1 MARRQSFAC
10 RAGHYGKELFRPW
23 RELRAIDPELILI
36 PDGCGTPHSSAVARQ
51 RRNTKVLRPS
61 QDPEPPAASTGRS
74 YARPVR
80 MTHPRRIRQ
89 AECQGQTRTKAL
101 SACAQVWGGA
111 TSSFFF
117 SQDKSNTTH
126 GVHEFLF
133 AGFIQFLPQ
142 VGYMYV
148 DYVVQR

>member
-10 RAGHYGKELFRPW
+10 RAGRYGKELFRPG

-61 QDPEPPAASTGRS
+61 QYLGPPGASTGRS

-80 MTHPRRIRQ
+80 MTHPRRTPQVKRL
-89 AECQGQTRTKAL
+89 AQTRTKAL
-101 SACAQVWGGA
+101 SACAQVWGGT
-111 TSSFFF
+111 TS
-117 SQDKSNTTH
+117 
-126 GVHEFLF
+126 
-133 AGFIQFLPQ
+133 
-142 VGYMYV
+142 
-148 DYVVQR
+148 

>member
-1 MARRQSFAC
+1 MAGRKLFGC
-10 RAGHYGKELFRPW
+10 GAGHYGEELFRQW

-61 QDPEPPAASTGRS
+61 QGPEPPAASTGRS

-89 AECQGQTRTKAL
+89 VKRQGQTRTKAS
-101 SACAQVWGGA
+101 SACA
-111 TSSFFF
+111 
-117 SQDKSNTTH
+117 
-126 GVHEFLF
+126 
-133 AGFIQFLPQ
+133 
-142 VGYMYV
+142 
-148 DYVVQR
+148 